1 MTALS
6 VQICTVK
13 LPTTEAKQG
22 MPKCRTTRAVDDHP
36 GKKISEQLRKG
47 KKYAFL
53 GRWLLSTEHSTPK
66 KKKSLSSSMERLQLK
81 KCF

>member
-36 GKKISEQLRKG
+36 GKKNKRAIKKG
-47 KKYAFL
+47 QKICIPGQMVTL
-53 GRWLLSTEHSTPK
+53 N
-66 KKKSLSSSMERLQLK
+66 
-81 KCF
+81 